1 VSPEAWEASV
11 AGDVFV
17 RDPEATVSAERN
29 LYLKLIRAAGVGP
42 EVTVQA
48 SGGVWR
54 ATARSAEGR
63 TLIALFPRA
72 SNPRNERVV
81 VRYRRHEIAWDVRGA
96 WPCLVVLDEKGEP
109 LGATGGGRLRVNGSE
124 VASGNGPWLLAALDG
139 QPIRTTRR
147 LAASMTFGGTLRL
160 GRDAAKPSATI
171 VETRDGRS
179 VPVGQAAVRAIKRG
193 WEVALDANDLAF
205 VTHR

>member
-1 VSPEAWEASV
+1 
-11 AGDVFV
+11 
-17 RDPEATVSAERN
+17 
-29 LYLKLIRAAGVGP
+29 
-42 EVTVQA
+42 
-48 SGGVWR
+48 
-54 ATARSAEGR
+54 
-63 TLIALFPRA
+63 
-72 SNPRNERVV
+72 
-81 VRYRRHEIAWDVRGA
+81 
-96 WPCLVVLDEKGEP
+96 VLDEKGEP

-179 VPVGQAAVRAIKRG
+179 VPAGQAAVRAIKRG